1 MASGAAGPLSSSL
14 QEACLGTV
22 YGPQEWQEALDEEDG
37 YS

>member
-1 MASGAAGPLSSSL
+1 MDSGTAAPLSGGV

-22 YGPQEWQEALDEEDG
+22 YDPQEWQEALDEEDG